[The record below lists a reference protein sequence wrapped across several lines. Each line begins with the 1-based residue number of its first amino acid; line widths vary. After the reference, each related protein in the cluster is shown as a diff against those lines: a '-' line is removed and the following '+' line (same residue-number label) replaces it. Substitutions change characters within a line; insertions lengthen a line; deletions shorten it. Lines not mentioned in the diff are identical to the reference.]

1 MAKGLRR
8 EFEQLEDGERAL
20 VIGHS
25 PTNEAAVGGLT
36 GVIVRP
42 MGKGEGVV
50 TQYAAGYVPPAPVEA
65 AE

>member
-1 MAKGLRR
+1 M
-8 EFEQLEDGERAL
+8 
-20 VIGHS
+20 IGHS
-25 PTNEAAVGGLT
+25 PTNEAAVFGLT

-50 TQYAAGYVPPAPVEA
+50 VIEDGDEYAVEA